1 MTMSQKPSQK
11 VLNSK
16 ENYSD
21 SKIKVKDSTSII
33 TVRIDDRLNT
43 NLDKLKQKLGIS
55 KADLIRNYLE
65 MSKYIIKQKNSMRS
79 LNGRDCIIIKRSFF
93 RKLINNIEIVD
104 QMELGIK
111 TARFI
116 NDIARLQGNV
126 DDIEYKLD
134 LCEHLGLFPKL
145 IDGDNYILISKK
157 LGPKK
162 FAEAFVYKL
171 IHHEPKFEYNTK
183 FIDETISNNKSLRT
197 QYEKEIN
204 PADERS
210 ASHYA
215 YEFAKLLEL
224 PE

>member
-1 MTMSQKPSQK
+1 MSQKPSQK

-215 YEFAKLLEL
+215 YEFAKL

>member
-215 YEFAKLLEL
+215 YEFAKL